1 MQPHQKS
8 EPKVLLP
15 ILNDLDYSL
24 PEIAPGAEIIDKY
37 VFSIIGSFASQYHGL
52 EIHGVRDHNKGNDA
66 EETCVE
72 VDNLRPQFFSVYA
85 RNMVCGGIDCIGDFS
100 FHSHAKEYAL
110 EVAAQYSWPV
120 NDHVMDRFRKSP
132 PTEQL
137 Q

>member
-8 EPKVLLP
+8 DTKALP
-15 ILNDLDYSL
+15 PTFNDLEYSL
-24 PEIAPGAEIIDKY
+24 PEVATGTEIIDKY
-37 VFSIIGSFASQYHGL
+37 ASSIIGSSVSQYNGL
-52 EIHGVRDHNKGNDA
+52 EIHGVRDHNKGDDA
-66 EETCVE
+66 EGTCVE

-85 RNMVCGGIDCIGDFS
+85 RNTVCGGIDCIGDFS

-110 EVAAQYSWPV
+110 DVAAQYSWPV
-120 NDHVMDRFRKSP
+120 NDHVMDRFRKAP